1 MLLLRES
8 DVEALLQMEEL
19 IPVVEAAFRDWA
31 HARAVNSP
39 RRRVHVPQGTLH
51 TMSAAWTAR
60 SYLGFKAYTSFAP
73 RTRFHV
79 FLYAA
84 DSGEPLALIE
94 ADRLGQMR
102 TGAASGM
109 ATRHLARQEAQV
121 VGILGTGWQSE
132 SQLEAVC
139 CVRPIQKIYAY
150 SRDPE
155 RRASFCHRVS
165 ERLNVPVEA
174 AESAREALA
183 EADIL
188 ITATTAREPILTAD
202 MLRPGMHVNAVG
214 ANSLA
219 RREIDTHAVARCD
232 RITVDDLEQAHL
244 EAAELLIPIEVRRL
258 TWERVQPLASVVG
271 GLLPGRETPEQITL
285 FKSLG
290 IALEDVAAAAL
301 VYEKALQANRG
312 EHVSL

>member
-8 DVEALLQMEEL
+8 DVQALLAMQEL

-51 TMSAAWTAR
+51 LMPAAWTAR
-60 SYLGFKAYTSFAP
+60 GYLGFKAYTSFAT
-73 RTRFHV
+73 RTRFHF

-102 TGAASGM
+102 TGATSAV
-109 ATRHLARQEAQV
+109 ATRYLARAEAQV
-121 VGILGTGWQSE
+121 LGILGTGWQAE
-132 SQLEAVC
+132 AQLEAIC
-139 CVRPIQKIYAY
+139 CVRPIQKVYAY
-150 SRDPE
+150 SRDSD
-155 RRASFCHRVS
+155 RRADFCRRMS
-165 ERLNVPVEA
+165 QRLNVPVEPV
-174 AESAREALA
+174 ESAREAVS

-188 ITATTAREPILTAD
+188 VTATTSRDPILTGE
-202 MLRPGMHVNAVG
+202 MLRPGVHLNAIG

-219 RREIDTHAVARCD
+219 RREIETYAVARCD
-232 RITVDDLEQAHL
+232 RIVVDDLEQARL
-244 EAAELLIPIEVRRL
+244 EAAELLIPIELRRL
-258 TWERVQPLASVVG
+258 SWERVHPLAGVVG

-301 VYEKALQANRG
+301 VYEKALQHNRG
-312 EHVSL
+312 EHLG